1 MNRFIA
7 DDLPQNSGG
16 RIASKLINWLCD
28 SMLIGSGFEFEPGKK
43 VQQLQNHAK
52 IEKGE
57 DEALTQLWGLP
68 LTRHH
73 LQEGLNASGKRVV
86 HLLRGSAQYGSESVA
101 GKIHAIIKQ
110 AFRRVYRFLY
120 GEEASLDGHM
130 TAIIQKISAKSSALK
145 GVRNEV
151 VLLAS
156 VWLSCRLLRREP
168 AEAQLMYTEQILDH
182 TSNER
187 ESSVHGQR
195 ASHHQQVAVENSGFR
210 NQLQGIVCYL
220 RMCALSQAEK
230 WITCAEVINKDLYS
244 MPSQLQDQAQYM
256 KAYCLYY
263 HGNYTKALDA
273 CRIVTGMVSQDGVL
287 SQVYN
292 LMGCCLRQMGKPHMA
307 LQQFRKAITACSI
320 VPSPSLFNVSLT
332 YRDLGEEEAEME
344 SLHLLEQAL
353 VQTAD
358 MGGDDTDD
366 ANASPGPAWPAVI
379 LVPGSRTKKGT
390 SHPVQAIG
398 HTTALYILARRSLD
412 LNQIENAAERFLDLL
427 TVLET
432 SSVAVDEGSH
442 GRNMLLPPL
451 QTIYL
456 DAATSLLKADRTEEA
471 LAICD
476 KLLSKSKLLQHDN
489 TLHLLEQ
496 SSQESEGETQ
506 GRSHRFPFLVPY
518 ANLSSEERSKMERGS
533 HKITQESSSDRDS
546 RDGLGIPGSSSGP
559 SKACILGHGGDAG
572 RHGNSMHGREHSSSG
587 QAVGGRKRQREQD
600 EDTDVRAG
608 SSRTFGNQLQSVD
621 GSREDEDD
629 SGRRKE
635 DLEEEEEISYT
646 AHALV
651 LQAQCLFKQGNGMA
665 AITEVDHS
673 LEILQTSGK
682 EGGQVDPK
690 MEEEDDGMEDRS
702 TAKRR
707 RVHIGPASDCLTMPG
722 NRGSPPTDSQP
733 THSAILRSTAYHLKA
748 SILISQDQLRDAM
761 KANLLSLQC
770 CPNNTDTLKT
780 HAVILEKLG
789 RKSEAVKAWSRLK
802 EAKASKQV
810 VHCL

>member
-1 MNRFIA
+1 MSRFIA

-57 DEALTQLWGLP
+57 DEALTQFWGLP
-68 LTRHH
+68 LTCTRHH
-73 LQEGLNASGKRVV
+73 LQEGLNASCKQVV
-86 HLLRGSAQYGSESVA
+86 HLLRASAQYGSESVA
-101 GKIHAIIKQ
+101 GKTHAIIKQ

-130 TAIIQKISAKSSALK
+130 TAIIQKISAKSSGFRDQLK
-145 GVRNEV
+145 G
-151 VLLAS
+151 
-156 VWLSCRLLRREP
+156 
-168 AEAQLMYTEQILDH
+168 I
-182 TSNER
+182 
-187 ESSVHGQR
+187 
-195 ASHHQQVAVENSGFR
+195 
-210 NQLQGIVCYL
+210 ICYL
-220 RMCALSQAEK
+220 RMCALSQAEE
-230 WITCAEVINKDLYS
+230 WITCAEVINKDLNS

-263 HGNYTKALDA
+263 HGNYTEALDA

-307 LQQFRKAITACSI
+307 LQQFRKALTACSI
-320 VPSPSLFNVSLT
+320 VPPPSLFNVAVT

-353 VQTAD
+353 LQNAD
-358 MGGDDTDD
+358 MSGDDTDD
-366 ANASPGPAWPAVI
+366 TNASPGPAWPAVI
-379 LVPGSRTKKGT
+379 LVPGSRTKKGS

-398 HTTALYILARRSLD
+398 HTTALYTLARRSLD

-432 SSVAVDEGSH
+432 SSVAVDEGSR

-518 ANLSSEERSKMERGS
+518 ANLAAEERSKMERSS
-533 HKITQESSSDRDS
+533 HHVTLESTSSRDS
-546 RDGLGIPGSSSGP
+546 RDGSVPGSSGP
-559 SKACILGHGGDAG
+559 SRACILGHGGDAG
-572 RHGNSMHGREHSSSG
+572 RHGNSMRGREHGSSG
-587 QAVGGRKRQREQD
+587 QPVGGRKRQRERD

-682 EGGQVDPK
+682 EGGQVNPK

-707 RVHIGPASDCLTMPG
+707 RIGPASDCLTMPG

-733 THSAILRSTAYHLKA
+733 THSAILKSTAYHLKA